1 MSITYRAWAEGDDL
15 ALLQILGDASHP
27 ALAEGRALLR
37 PASESPFVRTVVAED
52 DGVPVAAGVVSEAS
66 VHPERLWVYIEVARE
81 RQREGIGSTV
91 LAMLRRQMDAAP
103 VQRLRAKV
111 DLDSPGAH
119 FAAAAGFRPLQ
130 QSRVVVV
137 HPKALPLVPLH
148 EDGSQV
154 IEDLATGS
162 VELTTALWEF
172 YRAVH
177 QWDPPA
183 DLSVGRVNQLF
194 LGEASGAHG
203 AVVLREGGAIKA
215 FAVSYA
221 AAAPDNPALDPSADR
236 PDDEPTDV
244 LLGYD
249 PTAHNPAFALGQLLA
264 LLVASY
270 PVAVEVD
277 ESMGDLADLLAP
289 LIAGGQAEVVQQTL
303 IVAD

>member
-1 MSITYRAWAEGDDL
+1 MSITYRPWAEGDDL
-15 ALLQILGDASHP
+15 ELLQILGDASHP

-37 PASESPFVRTVVAED
+37 PASESPFVRTIVAED

-81 RQREGIGSTV
+81 RQREGIGSTL
-91 LAMLRRQMDAAP
+91 LAMLKQEIGGAP
-103 VQRLRAKV
+103 VQRLRGKV
-111 DLDSPGAH
+111 ALDSPGAT
-119 FAAAAGFRPLQ
+119 FAASAGFGPLQ
-130 QSRVVVV
+130 HSQIVVVNRQ
-137 HPKALPLVPLH
+137 ALPLVPLH

-172 YRAVH
+172 YRSVH

-194 LGEASGAHG
+194 LGEAAGAHG
-203 AVVLREGGAIKA
+203 AVVLRTNGSITA

-221 AAAPDNPALDPSADR
+221 AAPPDNPALDAPT
-236 PDDEPTDV
+236 DEPTDV
-244 LLGYD
+244 LLGWD
-249 PTAHNPAFALGQLLA
+249 TTAHNPTFALEQLLA

-270 PVAVEVD
+270 PVALEVD
-277 ESMGDLADLLAP
+277 ESMGDLADLVAP
-289 LIAGGQAEVVQQTL
+289 LVADGRAEVVQRTL
-303 IVAD
+303 VVAD

>member
-1 MSITYRAWAEGDDL
+1 MSITYRPWADGDDL

-37 PASESPFVRTVVAED
+37 PASESPFVRTIVAED

-81 RQREGIGSTV
+81 RQREGIGSTL
-91 LAMLRRQMDAAP
+91 LAMLRQELGAAP
-103 VQRLRAKV
+103 VQRLRGKV
-111 DLDSPGAH
+111 ELDSPGAS
-119 FAAAAGFRPLQ
+119 FAASAGFAPLQ
-130 QSRVVVV
+130 HSQVVVV

-162 VELTTALWEF
+162 VELTRALWDF

-177 QWDPPA
+177 DWDPPA

-194 LGEASGAHG
+194 LGDASGAHG
-203 AVVLREGGAIKA
+203 AVVLRENGAIRA
-215 FAVSYA
+215 FAISYA
-221 AAAPDNPALDPSADR
+221 GTAPDDPTVAPPAER
-236 PDDEPTDV
+236 PADEPTDV

-249 PTAHNPAFALGQLLA
+249 PSVHNPSFALGQLLA
-264 LLVASY
+264 LLVATY

-277 ESMGDLADLLAP
+277 ESMGDLTDLLAP
-289 LIAGGQAEVVQQTL
+289 LIAEGRAEVVQRTL

>member
-1 MSITYRAWAEGDDL
+1 MSITYRPWAEGDDL
-15 ALLQILGDASHP
+15 ELLQILGDASHP
-27 ALAEGRALLR
+27 ALAGGRALLR
-37 PASESPFVRTVVAED
+37 PASESPFVRTIVAED

-66 VHPERLWVYIEVARE
+66 VHPERLWIYVEVARE
-81 RQREGIGSTV
+81 RQREGIGSTL
-91 LAMLRRQMDAAP
+91 LAMLKQETGAAP

-111 DLDSPGAH
+111 ELGSPGAS
-119 FAAAAGFRPLQ
+119 FAASAGFGPLQ
-130 QSRVVVV
+130 RSQVVVV
-137 HPKALPLVPLH
+137 KPQALPLVPLH

-162 VELTTALWEF
+162 VELTTALWDF

-183 DLSVGRVNQLF
+183 ELSVGRVNQLF
-194 LGEASGAHG
+194 LGEAAGAHG
-203 AVVLREGGAIKA
+203 AVVLRTKGAITA
-215 FAVSYA
+215 FAISYA
-221 AAAPDNPALDPSADR
+221 PAPPDNPALDAPEN
-236 PDDEPTDV
+236 EPTDV

-249 PTAHNPAFALGQLLA
+249 TTAHNPSFALSQLLA

-270 PVAVEVD
+270 PVALEVD

-289 LIAGGQAEVVQQTL
+289 LVADGRAEVVQETL